1 MAFEYAELDQNEL
14 DQFKPWL
21 RGPVLALSDDCARDR
36 ARDAVLLDLGGKP
49 DLAPERDEPPGH
61 YNLILGQDV
70 IAAAGYF
77 NVEEEDGGFVAVFD
91 LSLSVPE
98 AARSRV
104 DEIKELLPQALST
117 LRAGRMGRASK
128 VRVIYS
134 QITYF

>member
-14 DQFKPWL
+14 DQFKPRL

-117 LRAGRMGRASK
+117 LRGGRMGRASK